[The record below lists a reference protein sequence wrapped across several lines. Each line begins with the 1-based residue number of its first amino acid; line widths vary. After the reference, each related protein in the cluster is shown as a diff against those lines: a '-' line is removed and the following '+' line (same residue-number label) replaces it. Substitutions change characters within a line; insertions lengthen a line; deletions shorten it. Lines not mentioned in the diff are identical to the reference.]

1 MNFEYFLSG
10 EQVNMKC
17 ENFVT
22 NHNFVLTH
30 NDLDAL
36 GSVICFNESNPI
48 TYLERTNYADLP
60 LKANVL
66 LEKARELQKL
76 CKNTEGDTFNT
87 FTTTLVIMDVS
98 FSQHRELLEK
108 LCQHFDRVQLID
120 HHMYPDD
127 FFDNLEYE
135 YSNLD
140 ITVDQGECASRLVY
154 KSVDGLHMFLNILTR
169 IINDYDMWN
178 TSSDNFENALWLN
191 EFYKEQVQKGLTF
204 REILDVFRDNL
215 RDIVTFNYSIK
226 TLKEKTLSRAS
237 EIMLNDVLYKR
248 VNDVTLLN
256 TEDCFQ
262 YFVYNEM
269 KCDQNV
275 VIARC
280 NNRVKIRIKPD
291 VFTDESLDEF
301 REALTGS
308 VNFGHP
314 LAFSVADNPENKVHF
329 SDLLEKKVGILKYK

>member
-1 MNFEYFLSG
+1 
-10 EQVNMKC
+10 MKDL
-17 ENFVT
+17 NT
-22 NHNFVLTH
+22 NYNFVLTH

-36 GSVICFNESNPI
+36 GSVICFNESTPI
-48 TYLERTNYADLP
+48 IYLEQTNYADLP

-76 CKNTEGDTFNT
+76 CKNSEGDVFNT
-87 FTTTLVIMDVS
+87 FTNTLIIMDVS

-108 LCQHFDRVQLID
+108 LCQNFDRVHLID

-127 FFDNLEYE
+127 FFDVLEYE
-135 YSNLD
+135 YSNLEV
-140 ITVDQGECASRLVY
+140 TVEQGECASRLTY
-154 KSVDGLHMFLNILTR
+154 KKFDGMHMFLDKLTK

-178 TSSDNFENALWLN
+178 TSSENFEYALWLN
-191 EFYKEQVQKGLTF
+191 EFYKEQVQKGFTF
-204 REILDVFRDNL
+204 REILDKFRNNL
-215 RDIVTFNYSIK
+215 SEIVSFEYGIDDLMKK
-226 TLKEKTLSRAS
+226 TLLKAS
-237 EIMLNDVLYKR
+237 EIIANNVLYKR

-256 TEDCFQ
+256 TDECFQ

-269 KCDQNV
+269 LCDQNI

-291 VFTDESLDEF
+291 VFTDETLDEF

-329 SDLLEKKVGILKYK
+329 SDLLEKKASILKYK